1 MQRIKE
7 RAKLIRPLLI
17 PLIIYIVL
25 LTFSFTWLDNNP
37 NSKWGITIAL
47 LPILPA
53 IFIAFGILRAIGKL
67 DEMER
72 RVLLEAAAFSFIGT
86 FLLLTSIGLLD
97 QVNFPQPNGIYVS
110 ALMAFLLVVGK
121 FWAQKK
127 FK

>member
-7 RAKLIRPLLI
+7 RAKLVRPLLI
-17 PLIIYIVL
+17 PLIIYVGL
-25 LTFSFTWLDNNP
+25 LAISFGWLDKNP
-37 NSKWGITIAL
+37 NSPWGTTIAL

-53 IFIAFGILRAIGKL
+53 IFIAFGILRAISKL

-86 FLLLTSIGLLD
+86 FLLLTSIGLLE
-97 QVNFPQPNGIYVS
+97 QVNFPQPNGIYIS
-110 ALMAFLLVVGK
+110 ALMALLLVVGK

-127 FK
+127 YK